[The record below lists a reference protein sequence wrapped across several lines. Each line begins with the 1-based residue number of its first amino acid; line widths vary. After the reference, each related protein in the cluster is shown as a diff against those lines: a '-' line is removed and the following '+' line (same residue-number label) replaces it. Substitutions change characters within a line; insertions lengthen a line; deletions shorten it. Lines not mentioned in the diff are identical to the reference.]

1 MGMHDM
7 LRLNIGAG
15 PWSLPGFENIDIQD
29 GGIDAANLPYADGA
43 VDEIYASHVLEHF
56 DHTKTYEVMREWVRV
71 LRPGGKLSI
80 SVPDIKK
87 LIAHREQNP
96 DFTDPMFQRYAL
108 GGKIDEHDVHGSLFT
123 EDRLREYMM
132 ALGIEAI
139 EPFRPVIRDSS
150 AYTFSTNLYG
160 VKRPEFGIK
169 AKPKVVFVISQARLT
184 FADTMNCCMDTVRAL
199 CAEYGMEWV
208 PRMGQSWDQ
217 SLDNGMRAALA
228 FNPDYIITID
238 FDGAF
243 DKKDVLDLIDLM
255 QRYRELACVF
265 PVQMSRHEPYPLLFQ
280 PDADYSGEIT
290 MGRFAHFGLTVIRAE
305 VIRNLPRPWFWA
317 IPSPEGDFDTPFH
330 SDTDITFWRTLGA
343 HGYKIAQANRVVLG
357 HIELHVRWPSVEHGL
372 RIQPID
378 NYRRKGRPSGAVFD
392 PAPFRNMLSGKS
404 LADKNPT
411 NYPAKYAGG
420 MEWLRPHQG
429 GWQFGESGLL
439 QALCDRMK
447 IACPT
452 VVEIGGGDG
461 NNIPTN
467 IQFFR
472 QATGIV
478 YESDKD
484 RRRVLRGNLDAMK
497 LGAAV
502 EVAGEFKI
510 GVDRLPDGVDV
521 LIVDVDGLEYQIV
534 KEIVKSDGAR
544 LPPILMVEHHDLC
557 DVTRWVGPDIA
568 PPELAGKPI
577 NGFSFQ
583 STINAIKRL
592 VLDHYEPIVVTRVN
606 SIYVRRDKWGVVSG
620 DVPVGAERPLSPAPT
635 SSSVLISAPD
645 VVNPFSFGVNK

>member
-1 MGMHDM
+1 
-7 LRLNIGAG
+7 
-15 PWSLPGFENIDIQD
+15 
-29 GGIDAANLPYADGA
+29 
-43 VDEIYASHVLEHF
+43 
-56 DHTKTYEVMREWVRV
+56 
-71 LRPGGKLSI
+71 
-80 SVPDIKK
+80 
-87 LIAHREQNP
+87 
-96 DFTDPMFQRYAL
+96 
-108 GGKIDEHDVHGSLFT
+108 
-123 EDRLREYMM
+123 
-132 ALGIEAI
+132 
-139 EPFRPVIRDSS
+139 
-150 AYTFSTNLYG
+150 
-160 VKRPEFGIK
+160 
-169 AKPKVVFVISQARLT
+169 
-184 FADTMNCCMDTVRAL
+184 MNCCMDTVRAL

-330 SDTDITFWRTLGA
+330 SDTDITFWRTLGRT
-343 HGYKIAQANRVVLG
+343 GYKIAQANRVVLG
-357 HIELHVRWPSVEHGL
+357 PSNCTFVGRVLSMACASSRSTTTGAGPSV
-372 RIQPID
+372 
-378 NYRRKGRPSGAVFD
+378 RRGVRSGTVPQHAV
-392 PAPFRNMLSGKS
+392 GKVFGGQEPDQ
-404 LADKNPT
+404 LPGEVR
-411 NYPAKYAGG
+411 GG

-521 LIVDVDGLEYQIV
+521 LIVDVDGLGTRSS

-592 VLDHYEPIVVTRVN
+592 VLDHYEPIVVTRVS

-645 VVNPFSFGVNK
+645 VVNPFSFG